1 MLVVGARGHA
11 IEVLDCLQQPAG
23 SQLFFFDDVTP
34 DLESQLFGQF
44 PVLRSLDEVAQL
56 FKQDPAFV
64 LGLGGGKLRKL
75 LAQKMASL
83 GGVLTSVI
91 APTAQ
96 IGRFEVN
103 LGAGLN
109 VMHHALISNA
119 TELGEGTLVN
129 AGAAVHHNVTVGNYC
144 EISPGARILG
154 GCHLH
159 DLVLVGA
166 NATVLPRVV
175 VGEGA
180 RIGAGAVV
188 IQDVPAGAT
197 VIGVPGR
204 VVRQSATAEQSKVNL
219 PARLF

>member
-11 IEVLDCLQQPAG
+11 IEVLECLRQSSDA
-23 SQLFFFDDVTP
+23 QLFFFDDVTP
-34 DLESQLFGQF
+34 DLEPQLFGRY
-44 PVLRSLDEVAQL
+44 PVLRSLDEVARL
-56 FKQDPAFV
+56 FAQDPAFV

-75 LAQKMASL
+75 LAQKMAGL

-96 IGRFEVN
+96 IGRYEVS
-103 LGAGLN
+103 LGPGLN

-119 TELGEGTLVN
+119 TQLGEGTLVN
-129 AGAAVHHNVTVGNYC
+129 AGAAIHHNVTVGEYC

-154 GCHLH
+154 GCQLH

-197 VIGVPGR
+197 VVGVPGR
-204 VVRQSATAEQSKVNL
+204 VVRRNAGTESL
-219 PARLF
+219 